1 MVVRSYSFHV
11 FHQYTLHV
19 IIIGDETTHRMCL
32 VGQCCAVE
40 QVRVIGTGGEQ
51 ALVDAFKHEFPYAQH
66 LTCFVYV
73 RRNMKM
79 KLQDCNIPA
88 SQCRYSK

>member
-1 MVVRSYSFHV
+1 M
-11 FHQYTLHV
+11 
-19 IIIGDETTHRMCL
+19 
-32 VGQCCAVE
+32 
-40 QVRVIGTGGEQ
+40 IGTDGEQ
-51 ALVDAFKHEFPYAQH
+51 ALVDVFKHEFPYAQH

-79 KLQDCNIPA
+79 KLQDSNIPA

>member
-1 MVVRSYSFHV
+1 M
-11 FHQYTLHV
+11 
-19 IIIGDETTHRMCL
+19 
-32 VGQCCAVE
+32 
-40 QVRVIGTGGEQ
+40 IGTDGEQ
-51 ALVDAFKHEFPYAQH
+51 ALVDAFKDEFPYPQH

-73 RRNMKM
+73 RRNMKR